1 MFDLKIIGGTV
12 VDGTGAQRYRADI
25 GIKDGAI
32 VDVVR
37 RGAND
42 PELAGEAAETIDAT
56 GRVVA
61 PGFVDIH
68 THYDG
73 QVSWDSS
80 LEPSSGHGVTTVV
93 TGNCGVGFAPVRPGT
108 EEWLIKLMEGV
119 EDIPGTALTEGIT
132 WGWETYPE
140 YLDAIGKQNF
150 AVDVGSQVAH
160 GAVRAYAMG
169 ERGARNEPAT
179 PEDIAAMGRLVQEAI
194 EAGALGFSTSRTL
207 AHRAMDGEPVPGT
220 FAAEEELFGL
230 GRAMAAGGQA
240 VFELAPQGAAGEDI
254 VGPRKELDWMRR
266 LGGEIDRPLSFA
278 LIQVD
283 ADPNLWREQLDLSAA
298 AHAAGS
304 RLYPQI
310 AARPFGMMI
319 GFQGHHGFTHRPTY
333 RRLKAECSRAE
344 LAQRLADPAVKA
356 AILSEDDLP
365 LDPTQL
371 FDGMFA
377 FVQYSLERLYA
388 LGDPPDYEPTLD
400 RTVAAIAKDR
410 GEDPLATLYDLMLE
424 SNATAMLM
432 LPLFNYADGNHD
444 AIREMMM
451 HPAGVLGLSD
461 GGAHCGMICDASYPT
476 FLLTHWARDR
486 KRGEKLSLEYVV
498 RKQSRD
504 TADLF
509 GLTDRGTIEP
519 GKKADI
525 NVIDMD
531 ALTLHP
537 AAMAYDLPAGGRRI
551 SAGRKRVRRDDRQ
564 WNGDPSRRRRHRGP
578 SRPPGAR
585 STLRLRPWNTHEPGR
600 RQPGTHPRRGRN
612 RHAACMPDSGAG
624 RTLLL
629 SGVRSSSRS
638 SGCGRRCGR

>member
-1 MFDLKIIGGTV
+1 MFDLKITGGTV
-12 VDGTGAQRYRADI
+12 VDGTGAERYQADI
-25 GIKDGAI
+25 GIKDGVI
-32 VDVVR
+32 TDVVR

-42 PELAGEAAETIDAT
+42 PEMAGLETADAAETVDAT
-56 GRVVA
+56 GHVVA

-73 QVSWDSS
+73 QVSWDAL

-108 EEWLIKLMEGV
+108 EDWLIKLMEGV

-132 WGWETYPE
+132 WDWETYPE
-140 YLDAIGKQNF
+140 YLDAIGKQKF
-150 AVDVGSQVAH
+150 SIDVGSQVAH

-169 ERGARNEPAT
+169 ARGARNGPAT
-179 PEDIAAMGRLVQEAI
+179 PDDIAAMSRLVQEAV

-220 FAAEEELFGL
+220 FAAEEELFAL
-230 GRAMAAGGQA
+230 GHAMAAGGQA

-254 VGPRKELDWMRR
+254 VGPKRELEWMRR

-333 RRLKAECSRAE
+333 RRLKAECSREE

-356 AILSEDDLP
+356 AILSEHDLP
-365 LDPTQL
+365 VDTTQL

-377 FVQYSLERLYA
+377 MVQHSLGRLYA
-388 LGDPPDYEPTLD
+388 LGDPPDYEPTPD
-400 RTVAAIAKDR
+400 RTVTAIAKAR
-410 GEDPLATLYDLMLE
+410 GEDPLSTLYDLMLE

-444 AIREMMM
+444 AIREMML

-486 KRGEKLSLEYVV
+486 HRGEKLSLEYVI

-504 TADLF
+504 TAYLF
-509 GLTDRGTIEP
+509 GLGDRGTIEP
-519 GKKADI
+519 GKKADV

-537 AAMAYDLPAGGRRI
+537 AAMAWDLPAGGNRILQGASGYAATIVSGTVTRR
-551 SAGRKRVRRDDRQ
+551 KDVDT
-564 WNGDPSRRRRHRGP
+564 
-578 SRPPGAR
+578 GAR
-585 STLRLRPWNTHEPGR
+585 PGR
-600 RQPGTHPRRGRN
+600 LVRGTR
-612 RHAACMPDSGAG
+612 
-624 RTLLL
+624 
-629 SGVRSSSRS
+629 
-638 SGCGRRCGR
+638 